1 MATFKM
7 SREAISKHYSR
18 ILTLWPKDP
27 LRPEVS
33 FEPLLRKRVADKTTG
48 PEQGRQINALYSLL
62 DNRYTKKVTTR
73 LFYPHCQA
81 ALPTRMR
88 IRFAFC
94 IFAMLALN
102 ADGAA
107 VQYPVSPRMM
117 SPASNPAYY
126 TNLAAELQQA
136 PGRSWFERYMNKWK
150 GFLRFS

>member
-62 DNRYTKKVTTR
+62 DNRYTKK
-73 LFYPHCQA
+73 
-81 ALPTRMR
+81 
-88 IRFAFC
+88 
-94 IFAMLALN
+94 
-102 ADGAA
+102 
-107 VQYPVSPRMM
+107 YPVSPRMM